1 MMSLVLR
8 ARHPNRRYVACGREF
23 VSNDM
28 AFIGNVDT
36 PEAALAL
43 KNQGCEIVVVNWGN
57 VAFTVG

>member
-1 MMSLVLR
+1 MMSLNLR
-8 ARHPNRRYVACGREF
+8 APYANRKYIACGREF

-28 AFIGNVDT
+28 STILFVDT